1 LYHEEIHYMRCKLD
15 SFFLALFSLLAFEK
29 KGGLLMTNELS
40 DERRKAQIMV
50 SYAMDNITKE
60 TLGNISQNKLDTCRA
75 KINFIY

>member
-1 LYHEEIHYMRCKLD
+1 M
-15 SFFLALFSLLAFEK
+15 A
-29 KGGLLMTNELS
+29 NELS

-50 SYAMDNITKE
+50 SYAMENITKE